1 MNIRTKTFL
10 IVGALFIVAFS
21 GIALLVSYFMSRSNN
36 QLDTQATLDSIRRAY
51 NIIDNEQM
59 DVKDLA
65 TDWAE
70 WNETYQFAHD
80 KNPNYVT
87 SNYDYSTFFN
97 NHLNLVAILN
107 SEGQLIFSKHYSWN
121 SDGSNSLS
129 ETDVPAELFYF
140 LSPGS
145 PLLSSQSENLGVKG
159 IISLSGS
166 AMIMASQS
174 ILTSKGTGPS
184 AGTLIIGR
192 YFDSH
197 ELGRLYSLYNTSIH
211 SYRVNDPSLPAD
223 FAQALENL
231 RKDSTMYVQK
241 IDGSNIFGYALTRDI
256 DGQPSCIFKIENSR
270 ILYAQARENISYF
283 TLSLLLLGVLFIIV
297 ILVTLEKFV
306 ISRISKLSASVNNIG
321 LKGDPSSRVALP
333 GKDELSGLATSI
345 NGMLSSLEKSR
356 QLQKESESFNSALLR
371 DSPNPIEVLNP
382 EGSIRYVNP
391 ALEKITGYSE
401 AQLINRKPPFPWWTN
416 YDTQRFSADLNEI
429 SSGGLQKQ
437 EKHFRRSNGNS
448 FWVETTSTSIQQEN
462 QVQYYISS
470 WVDITERKQAEA
482 ALKASE
488 IRFRELAQLLPELV
502 FEIDLEGN
510 LNFVNRVAFSV
521 FGYPNEEASHL
532 KLSDMIAP
540 EDRNEFNRNMQNIIA
555 GEISS
560 NTEYIALRKNGTR
573 FPAFVHATTIKNEFA
588 EQTGLRGIL
597 VDITTQKEIESELRT
612 SEEFSSSLRDNAP
625 YPIMVINP
633 DTSIRY
639 VNSALEK
646 LSGFS
651 SSELVGCKIPY
662 PFSPLDDPRSGQ
674 TLTENVLKSFKIESV
689 LVKKNGDSF
698 YVDITSSPIMKGN
711 QVNYVL
717 SIWVDITS
725 QKLASEQLEQLYQR
739 EKTLREDLQAEI
751 RSRTEFTRALV
762 HELKTPLTP
771 IMASS
776 ELLVEELTTE
786 PLSGLARNVHQ
797 GAENMNRRVDEMLDL
812 ARGEMGVLKVN
823 INPVDMVR
831 LLNEISKYMEPHA
844 RISGQTLTV
853 NIPDSLP
860 IVMADD
866 DRVRQILF
874 NLISN
879 SIKYSQPGG
888 YIQITAHATQKELVI
903 EVHDSGRGMTT
914 EEQKKLFQPYYRI
927 EGRERLSGLGLGLA
941 LSKNLVE
948 LQNGRI
954 WVVSKKGEG
963 SIFAFT
969 LPLRTENQK

>member
-10 IVGALFIVAFS
+10 IVGAVFVVAFS
-21 GIALLVSYFMSRSNN
+21 GIAVLVSYFMSRSNN
-36 QLDTQATLDSIRRAY
+36 QLDTQATLDSVRRAY
-51 NIIDNEQM
+51 NIIENDK
-59 DVKDLA
+59 VDLNNL
-65 TDWAE
+65 TIDRAE
-70 WNETYQFAHD
+70 WNDTYQFAQD
-80 KNPNYVT
+80 KNQNYIT
-87 SNYDYSTFFN
+87 SNYAYSTFLN
-97 NHLNLVAILN
+97 NRLNLVAITN
-107 SEGQLIFSKHYSWN
+107 SEGQLIFSRHYRWN

-129 ETDVPAELFYF
+129 ETDVPAEISYF

-145 PLLSSQSENLGVKG
+145 PLLNTQSGKSGVQG
-159 IISLSGS
+159 LISLPDS
-166 AMIMASQS
+166 AMVVASQS
-174 ILTSKGTGPS
+174 ILTSEGTGPS
-184 AGTLIIGR
+184 AGTLIMGR

-197 ELGRLYSLYNTSIH
+197 ELNRLYSLYNTMIR
-211 SYRVNDPSLPAD
+211 SYRINDPALPPD
-223 FAQALENL
+223 YSQALEKLLN
-231 RKDSTMYVQK
+231 DSSMYVQ
-241 IDGSNIFGYALTRDI
+241 NITGNNIAGYALLSDI
-256 DGQPSCIFKIENSR
+256 NGQPSCIFKIENSR
-270 ILYAQARENISYF
+270 ILYTQAQENISYF

-321 LKGDPSSRVALP
+321 HKGDPSSRVALP

-345 NGMLSSLEKSR
+345 NGMLSGLEKSR
-356 QLQKESESFNSALLR
+356 QLQKESEAFNSALLR

-391 ALEKITGYSE
+391 ALENITGYSE

-416 YDTQRFSADLNEI
+416 YDTQQFSTDLNEI
-429 SSGGLQKQ
+429 SSRGLQKQ
-437 EKHFRRSNGNS
+437 EQHFRRSNGNS
-448 FWVETTSTSIQQEN
+448 FWVEITSTSIQQDS

-502 FEIDLEGN
+502 FEMDLEGN

-521 FGYPNEEASHL
+521 FGYPGEESSHL
-532 KLSDMIAP
+532 KLSDLIAP
-540 EDRNEFNRNMQNIIA
+540 ENRDEFYRNIQNIIA

-560 NTEYIALRKNGTR
+560 NTEYTALRKNGTR
-573 FPAFVHATTIKNEFA
+573 FPAFVHATPIKNEFG

-651 SSELVGCKIPY
+651 SAELVGCKIPY
-662 PFSPLDDPRSGQ
+662 PFSPLDRPESDQ
-674 TLTENVLKSFKIESV
+674 TLTENVLKSFKIESI

-698 YVDITSSPIMKGN
+698 YVDITSTPIMKDN
-711 QVNYVL
+711 QIKYVL

-831 LLNEISKYMEPHA
+831 LLNEITKYMEPHA
-844 RISGQTLTV
+844 RNSRQTLTIS
-853 NIPDSLP
+853 IPDKLP

-866 DRVRQILF
+866 DRVRQILI

-888 YIQITAHATQKELVI
+888 HIQITAHATQKELVI

-948 LQNGRI
+948 LQNGQI
-954 WVVSKKGEG
+954 WVVSQKGEG

-969 LPLRTENQK
+969 LPLRIEN